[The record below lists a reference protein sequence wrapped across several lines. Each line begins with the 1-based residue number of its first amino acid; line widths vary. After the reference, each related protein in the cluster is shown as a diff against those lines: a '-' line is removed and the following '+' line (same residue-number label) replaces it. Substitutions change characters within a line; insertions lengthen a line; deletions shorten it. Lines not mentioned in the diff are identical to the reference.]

1 MSVWSY
7 TTKLRTKDVNL
18 HRRLRTS
25 RLLEM
30 LQEASIAHTEELGW
44 GREKT
49 LDRGYLWMVVMQR
62 LEIARMPEYDEVVRV
77 SSWPGETMQ
86 VLYPRHYVLEDA
98 RGEAIVRASA
108 FWTLVDTRTRQMASP
123 QDHGV
128 VIGGVVT
135 GDEIELP
142 KLVRTE
148 ECEKTDSLTVPFSLC
163 DLNGHMNNTRYLDV
177 VEDRLAGAAEGWEV
191 SGLSIEYASELRFG
205 DELSVRWRENARNA
219 YVEGMRGQ
227 ERCFRVRVEY
237 R

>member
-1 MSVWSY
+1 MSVWSH

-44 GREKT
+44 GRERT
-49 LDRGYLWMVVMQR
+49 LDRGFLWMVVMQR
-62 LEIARMPEYDEVVRV
+62 LEIERMPEYDEVVRV
-77 SSWPGETMQ
+77 VSWPGETMH
-86 VLYPRHYVLEDA
+86 VLYPRHYRIEDA

-108 FWTLVDTRTRQMASP
+108 LWTLVDTDTRQMADP
-123 QDHGV
+123 EAHGV

-135 GDEIELP
+135 GEEIALP
-142 KLVRTE
+142 RLMRSE
-148 ECEKTDSLTVPFSLC
+148 ECERGARMTVPFSVC

-177 VEDRLAGAAEGWEV
+177 IEDHLTGVAEGWEIAGISV
-191 SGLSIEYASELRFG
+191 EYASEVRMGESL
-205 DELSVRWRENARNA
+205 DLRWRENARSA
-219 YVEGMRGQ
+219 YVEGLRGDA
-227 ERCFRVRVEY
+227 RCFRARIDY